1 MLNHQRAM
9 RAFKYEHRYLALF
22 ISTFISIFGIVLAGA
37 IGLCPIVLAAFVHW
51 TGIFGFILSV
61 PLANTIGAFTIDLV
75 NY

>member
-9 RAFKYEHRYLALF
+9 RAFKREHRYLALF
-22 ISTFISIFGIVLAGA
+22 VSTFAFIFGIVLASI

-61 PLANTIGAFTIDLV
+61 PLAITIGAFTIDLI

>member
-22 ISTFISIFGIVLAGA
+22 ISTFIFIFGIALAGI
-37 IGLCPIVLAAFVHW
+37 IGLCPIVLAVFVHW
-51 TGIFGFILSV
+51 TGIFGFILSI
-61 PLANTIGAFTIDLV
+61 PLAIAIGAFTIDLV

>member
-22 ISTFISIFGIVLAGA
+22 VSTFIFIFGVATAII

-51 TGIFGFILSV
+51 IGIFGFVLSV
-61 PLANTIGAFTIDLV
+61 PLAITIGAFTIDLI

>member
-22 ISTFISIFGIVLAGA
+22 ISVFAFIFGIALAGV
-37 IGLCPIVLAAFVHW
+37 IGLCPIVLAAFIHW
-51 TGIFGFILSV
+51 SGIFGFVLSA
-61 PLANTIGAFTIDLV
+61 PLAITIGAFTIDLV

>member
-22 ISTFISIFGIVLAGA
+22 ISAFVSFFGMALAAA
-37 IGLCPIVLAAFVHW
+37 IGLCPIVLAAFIHW
-51 TGIFGFILSV
+51 SGILGFILTI
-61 PLANTIGAFTIDLV
+61 PLAITIGAFTIDLI